1 MTWPLGIV
9 KLGPDLY
16 DGSDSYSG
24 YDTDGNFTGFSMLH
38 ESGTGGAPKY
48 GVVSQMPVLGDIV
61 NPLADH
67 NDTRAQ
73 ADIAE
78 VGYYQSFLGSGI
90 TVELA
95 GAERA
100 GFYEYTF
107 PDTDKTKNVIV
118 DVSHVL
124 SSYRGLGLQQAY
136 LGGNIEVINGYSEDG
151 YYQGYGSYNN
161 VSPSSRRP
169 LHTGHNRML
178 TTCAPRAKGLEQS
191 SRVDG
196 ILLRSLR
203 PCPGDICNVSRRR
216 QHERQTGL
224 LSRGGQRDLD
234 VATGSPLHLQHH
246 DGDVE
251 GRRLLH
257 LRGPSV
263 SERRLSDPGR
273 DDSCGLD
280 EPDQRCLE

>member
-1 MTWPLGIV
+1 MTWPLGII

-24 YDTDGNFTGFSMLH
+24 YDDDGNFTGFSMLH

-48 GVVSQMPVLGDIV
+48 GVVSQMPVLGHIK

-73 ADIAE
+73 PDQAE

-107 PDTDKTKNVIV
+107 PDDDQTKNILV

-124 SSYRGLGLQQAY
+124 SSYRGQGLQQAY
-136 LGGNIEVINGYSEDG
+136 LGGNMEVINGYSEDG
-151 YYQGYGSYNN
+151 YYQGHGSYNN
-161 VSPSSRRP
+161 VSEPMDKHSQAAPYSSNTLSLAKLLMTEIKTIARAGTEHQSGQYSSAAPLTRP
-169 LHTGHNRML
+169 PRSMPPFSARATP
-178 TTCAPRAKGLEQS
+178 TTY
-191 SRVDG
+191 
-196 ILLRSLR
+196 
-203 PCPGDICNVSRRR
+203 
-216 QHERQTGL
+216 
-224 LSRGGQRDLD
+224 
-234 VATGSPLHLQHH
+234 
-246 DGDVE
+246 
-251 GRRLLH
+251 
-257 LRGPSV
+257 
-263 SERRLSDPGR
+263 
-273 DDSCGLD
+273 
-280 EPDQRCLE
+280 